1 MIHQIWKNNYKYRNK
16 LSLLREKFRIR
27 IHKIKFSYMSVKIIN
42 KIFSNSLSKKCFCE
56 RFRAAFVPESL
67 IKHILK
73 SFKLFVQ
80 TFYSSKTPPVILNY
94 YPVKVTD
101 EHLFDRRLIKNI
113 SCLFFN
119 DLRRSINISGKG
131 NFHALVSAILRV
143 RMNNIIPAAI
153 VHGDLPWRRR
163 NVSHICRGF
172 PADKNI
178 ITKMF
183 SGFTDK
189 LCGLSP
195 KPGTFT
201 NILRTYS
208 VFSKNTP
215 DVFGYTP
222 LNIRSFTVSVRN
234 TPAYLRA
241 NPENINVLSATFRK
255 FTALSRRFTD
265 KINYPSQHFRRT
277 PANAGVLPGVC
288 GGS

>member
-1 MIHQIWKNNYKYRNK
+1 MQI
-16 LSLLREKFRIR
+16 
-27 IHKIKFSYMSVKIIN
+27 
-42 KIFSNSLSKKCFCE
+42 
-56 RFRAAFVPESL
+56 
-67 IKHILK
+67 
-73 SFKLFVQ
+73 
-80 TFYSSKTPPVILNY
+80 FYSSKTPHIILNY
-94 YPVKVTD
+94 YPVKDIV
-101 EHLFDRRLIKNI
+101 EHLFVWRLIKNI

-119 DLRRSINISGKG
+119 DLRRSINNFRKG
-131 NFHALVSAILRV
+131 NFHARVSAILRV

-163 NVSHICRGF
+163 NVSHISSGL
-172 PADKNI
+172 PADINI

-183 SGFTDK
+183 NGFTDK
-189 LCGLSP
+189 LCGLPS
-195 KPGTFT
+195 KPGTVT

-215 DVFGYTP
+215 DVFRYIP

-241 NPENINVLSATFRK
+241 IPENINVLSATFRK

-277 PANAGVLPGVC
+277 PANARVLPGVC

>member
-1 MIHQIWKNNYKYRNK
+1 M
-16 LSLLREKFRIR
+16 LS
-27 IHKIKFSYMSVKIIN
+27 YD
-42 KIFSNSLSKKCFCE
+42 
-56 RFRAAFVPESL
+56 
-67 IKHILK
+67 
-73 SFKLFVQ
+73 
-80 TFYSSKTPPVILNY
+80 
-94 YPVKVTD
+94 PVKVTD
-101 EHLFDRRLIKNI
+101 EHSFDRRLIKNI
-113 SCLFFN
+113 SGELYN
-119 DLRRSINISGKG
+119 DLRKSIKNPGKG
-131 NFHALVSAILRV
+131 NFHARVSTILRV

-163 NVSHICRGF
+163 NVSHICSGF
-172 PADKNI
+172 PADINI

-195 KPGTFT
+195 KHRTFT

-208 VFSKNTP
+208 VFSKNIP
-215 DVFGYTP
+215 DVFRYIP

-241 NPENINVLSATFRK
+241 NPENINVLPGTFRK
-255 FTALSRRFTD
+255 FTALSRSFTD